1 MRLGGMNWL
10 EQYIVLLKA
19 FSPAKKLHCE
29 KNAWETQIQEWK
41 RGQAGMQRCQGII
54 KIWQARLIQL

>member
-19 FSPAKKLHCE
+19 FIPAKNNTAKRMLE
-29 KNAWETQIQEWK
+29 KHKYKSGK

-54 KIWQARLIQL
+54 KIWRARLIQL